1 MVDRKRYDIP
11 ASEDNPLD
19 YATARR
25 DADVMEYLR
34 NALDEKTALLAYQPV
49 VASRGTHTA
58 VFYEGLIRIPDP
70 TGRIIP
76 ARDFV
81 FLAEETELGRQID
94 CTALYLGLSELS
106 KYPDLRLSINMS
118 ARSIGYGQWV
128 DILGRALRRDSS
140 IADRLILEITE
151 SSAMLV
157 PELVMHFMRD
167 LRQRGI
173 TFALDDFGAG
183 TTSFRYLRDFS
194 FDIVKI
200 DGQFTRNVAKD
211 PDNHVM
217 IQSLRSIS
225 DHFGMFTI
233 AEAVESESDST
244 WLCDALVD
252 CQQGYYWG
260 APTVTPMWHSQYRK
274 KQAATA

>member
-1 MVDRKRYDIP
+1 
-11 ASEDNPLD
+11 
-19 YATARR
+19 
-25 DADVMEYLR
+25 
-34 NALDEKTALLAYQPV
+34 
-49 VASRGTHTA
+49 
-58 VFYEGLIRIPDP
+58 
-70 TGRIIP
+70 
-76 ARDFV
+76 
-81 FLAEETELGRQID
+81 LAEETELGRQID
-94 CTALYLGLSELS
+94 CTALYLGLTELA
-106 KYPDLRLSINMS
+106 KFPDLRLSINMS

-183 TTSFRYLRDFS
+183 TTSFRYLRDFA

-200 DGQFTRNVAKD
+200 DGQYTKNVAND
-211 PDNHVM
+211 PDNQCM

-233 AEAVESESDST
+233 A
-244 WLCDALVD
+244 
-252 CQQGYYWG
+252 
-260 APTVTPMWHSQYRK
+260 
-274 KQAATA
+274 

>member
-1 MVDRKRYDIP
+1 MVDRKRYDIA

-25 DADVMEYLR
+25 DSDVLSYLR
-34 NALDEKTALLAYQPV
+34 TALEEKTALLAYQPI
-49 VASRGTHTA
+49 VASRGSQGA

-81 FLAEETELGRQID
+81 FLAEGTELGRQIN
-94 CTALYLGLSELS
+94 CTALYLGLTQLT

-183 TTSFRYLRDFS
+183 TTSFRYLRDFA

-200 DGQFTRNVAKD
+200 DGQFTKNVAAD
-211 PDNHVM
+211 PDNQVM

-233 AEAVESESDST
+233 AEAVECERDSQWLSEM
-244 WLCDALVD
+244 LVD
-252 CQQGYYWG
+252 CQQGYFWG
-260 APTVTPMWHSQYRK
+260 APTINPIWHQGYSEQE
-274 KQAATA
+274 AATA